1 MKKKNTI
8 QSAVC
13 ILLILLTLSFIWGN
27 SLLPAKDSSALSG
40 ELFRWLKVNLGEY
53 LRGTEYLLRKLAHF
67 SEFAGLGMVLTWF
80 FHLMS
85 QKGIHSFT
93 MPLLFGSMTALL
105 DETFQRFSPGR
116 DPNVIDVWIDTAG
129 VATGSLLL
137 LLIFFLWQKRKHQ
150 SSNGGK

>member
-27 SLLPAKDSSALSG
+27 SLLPAKDSSAISG
-40 ELFRWLKVNLGEY
+40 GIFRWLKENLGEY

-67 SEFAGLGMVLTWF
+67 SEFAGLGVVLTWF

-93 MPLLFGSMTALL
+93 MPLLFGCMTALL
-105 DETFQRFSPGR
+105 DETFQRFTPGR

-129 VATGSLLL
+129 VATGSLILL
-137 LLIFFLWQKRKHQ
+137 LVFFLWQKRKHQ